1 MRKDFIIN
9 IVGTQYVDG
18 EMDKVEIM
26 TLGHYAVKNG
36 TRYIMYK
43 EYPEENKQSEK
54 TTIVK
59 VESENKV
66 SIIRAGEYQSRLL
79 LEKGRRHQ
87 CHYRTLAGDLMIGV
101 FTESIAADLHDDGGR
116 LDVSYSLDFN
126 ADFASKNEF
135 HIDIKR
141 ANAALE
147 L

>member
-87 CHYRTLAGDLMIGV
+87 CHYVVRW
-101 FTESIAADLHDDGGR
+101 
-116 LDVSYSLDFN
+116 
-126 ADFASKNEF
+126 
-135 HIDIKR
+135 
-141 ANAALE
+141 
-147 L
+147 